1 MPGLRRPP
9 NVLDWSEVGE
19 LFAPERPVDREAAEL
34 GNLHPAEMA
43 DALRKLPL
51 SRRRVLA
58 RELEDDRFADL
69 LEELDEDDQV
79 RLVGGLDSGRLA
91 RGLAGRAADAAA
103 ELPGEFTRVRQAEL
117 LQAMD
122 PEEAEPVRRLLNY
135 LPD

>member
-69 LEELDEDDQV
+69 LEELSEEDQV
-79 RLVGGLDSGRLA
+79 RLVEGLDLERLA
-91 RGLAGRAADAAA
+91 RVLDEMEGGDAGDT
-103 ELPGEFTRVRQAEL
+103 LCDFNPC
-117 LQAMD
+117 
-122 PEEAEPVRRLLNY
+122 
-135 LPD
+135 